1 MKTLFSLR
9 TSVPPYL
16 RTLHKEIATALLP
29 APAGSFAKNSQW
41 LFSLRSAPQRRN
53 DSNLPLILILIL
65 ILTLL
70 LTSCSPSI
78 NSFYNN
84 HKNDPGVTAVQVPD
98 FFLDILAGAS
108 PEMNNLIRQVDDVR
122 FMTLP
127 SSTGPEVRDAAMEIN
142 RITSTGYTDVYRR
155 TEMDNSLSLFSIKE
169 KGNRIKELIWFDQ
182 GETKNLLLYFK
193 GNFDPELISKLSDN
207 KNVEDLKDLLKEEY

>member
-1 MKTLFSLR
+1 MKTLFPLR
-9 TSVPPYL
+9 TPACRTGRSVPPYP
-16 RTLHKEIATALLP
+16 RTL
-29 APAGSFAKNSQW
+29 SFS
-41 LFSLRSAPQRRN
+41 
-53 DSNLPLILILIL
+53 L

-70 LTSCSPSI
+70 LTGCSPSI

-84 HKNDPGVTAVQVPD
+84 HKTDPGVTAVQVPD
-98 FFLDILAGAS
+98 FFLDILAGSS
-108 PEMNNLIRQVDDVR
+108 PEMNNLMRQVDDVR

-127 SSTGPEVRDAAMEIN
+127 SGSGPEARDVAMEIN

-169 KGNRIKELIWFDQ
+169 KGSRIKELIWFDQ
-182 GETKNLLLYFK
+182 GENKNLLLYFK
-193 GNFDPELISKLSDN
+193 GDFDPELISKLSDN